1 MIKEVEKEI
10 EAFFRDLG
18 REKLRKVKVEEPKR
32 KEFGDL
38 STNAALVL
46 SKELGENP
54 RDLALKLSEYLKVL
68 PYVERIEVAGP
79 GFVNIFLGK
88 GIFELLKKARE
99 EGMGFGRSDLGKGK
113 KVLVEFVSANPTGPL
128 HIGHGR
134 IAAFGDALSRIL
146 ERAGFSVHREYYIN
160 DAGTQME
167 ILGRSVYL
175 RYLELFLRDVDFPE
189 DHYKG
194 AYIVEIAKKVK
205 EEKGDKYLKMDEEK
219 AIEELSQIAA
229 KEIMAWIEKDLRD
242 FGVVYDSYFSER
254 SLYESGAVE
263 EAIKALSDKVYE
275 EDGALWFKS
284 TLYGDEKDRVLR
296 RKNGQY
302 TYFASDIAYHLNK
315 FKRGFDELIDIWGAD
330 HHGYVER
337 LRGAIKALGY
347 DPERLKIIL
356 VQMVNLVKGGRQVAM
371 STRKGEFYPLE
382 KLLEEVGK
390 DAARFIYLTRDSSSP
405 LDFDV
410 DKAKEMSSENP
421 VFYVQYCHAR
431 ICSVERKAAERGIKE
446 EDFLHASMDVL
457 DLPQEREL
465 AKKVLFFPKL
475 VEEMALNLEPHKLT
489 YYLYDLSSS
498 FHSYYNSHR
507 ILGEGE
513 KTLARLL
520 LSEMVR
526 RAVNIGL
533 GLLGVSA
540 PESM

>member
-1 MIKEVEKEI
+1 MIKEVEREI
-10 EAFFRDLG
+10 EAFFKDLE

-46 SKELGENP
+46 SKELGESP
-54 RDLALKLSEYLKVL
+54 REIALRLSEHLKAL
-68 PYVERIEVAGP
+68 PYVEKVEVAGP

-88 GIFELLKKARE
+88 GIFELLKKAQE
-99 EGMGFGRSDLGKGK
+99 EGMDFGRSDIGKGK

-175 RYLELFLRDVDFPE
+175 RYLELFLRDVEFPE

-194 AYIVEIAKKVK
+194 AYIIEIAKKVK
-205 EEKGDKYLKMDEEK
+205 EEMGDKYLKMDEER

-229 KEIMAWIEKDLRD
+229 QEIMGWIEKDLKD

-254 SLYESGAVE
+254 SLYKSGAVE
-263 EAIKALSDKVYE
+263 EAIKALSDSVYE

-302 TYFASDIAYHLNK
+302 TYFASDIAYHLDK
-315 FKRGFDELIDIWGAD
+315 FRRGFDELIDIWGAD

-337 LRGAIKALGY
+337 LKGAIKALGY
-347 DPERLKIIL
+347 DPERLKIVL
-356 VQMVNLVKGGRQVAM
+356 VQMVNLVKGGKQVAM

-382 KLLEEVGK
+382 KLLEEVGR
-390 DAARFIYLTRDSSSP
+390 DAARFIYLTRDSNSP

-431 ICSVERKAAERGIKE
+431 ICSVKRKAEERGIKE

-513 KTLARLL
+513 KTPARLL

-526 RAVNIGL
+526 RTVNIGL
-533 GLLGVSA
+533 ELLGVSA